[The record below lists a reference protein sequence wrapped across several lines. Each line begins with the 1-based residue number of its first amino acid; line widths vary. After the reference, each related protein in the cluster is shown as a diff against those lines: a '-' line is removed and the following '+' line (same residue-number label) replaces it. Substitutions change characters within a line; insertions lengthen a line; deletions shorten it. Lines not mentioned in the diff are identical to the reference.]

1 MPIQIII
8 TAENAAEA
16 NQLVQDLAGTMSNM
30 DLADIP
36 EKTEVSTLKS
46 EKPIQAPIQ
55 NPTQYQAPT
64 QPMMQPMMQPVQQ
77 VQQPTYAPQQPPV
90 QQSAPM
96 QGVVVPTT
104 AQTYTMDQLAVAATQ
119 LMEAG
124 KQPELV
130 SLLNSFGVQALT
142 ALPKEQYGTFATALR
157 QMGAK
162 L

>member
-8 TAENAAEA
+8 TAETAAEV

-30 DLADIP
+30 DLANVP

-64 QPMMQPMMQPVQQ
+64 QSMMQPAQQ
-77 VQQPTYAPQQPPV
+77 IQQPTYAPQQPPV

-96 QGVVVPTT
+96 QGVVPTT

-119 LMEAG
+119 LMDAG

-142 ALPKEQYGTFATALR
+142 ALPKEQYGAFATALR

-162 L
+162 I